1 MPTVTGRCFE
11 FFRSVG
17 MTTMFGNP
25 GSTEEPFLKDFPG
38 DFRYVLGLHEAS
50 VVNMAVGYALAG
62 DRAALVNLHTAAG
75 MGNAMG
81 AIINAHH
88 TKAPVVVTAGQ
99 QHRAMEM
106 IEPFLWG
113 RQVEMV
119 RPYVKWSCEP
129 HRAVDVPAAL
139 ARAYHLAMSAPRG
152 PVFVSICMDGVDDEC
167 PPLIARA
174 VKGLPVPDS
183 EAIRAIAD
191 ALNTSKRVAI
201 VAGEELDDPETWPRT
216 IALAERLG
224 AAVFGAP
231 ENFRVGFPTGHRLF
245 RGFLPPAIKPL
256 ADRLEGFD
264 ALLILGTRVFAY
276 YPYAPGPYLPEGI
289 RAFHVTS
296 DPAEAA
302 RAPIGDATIGCARA
316 AVGMLL
322 DLVRADTA
330 RTEPPPAPEPPS
342 AEPSE
347 PITAAFVYKTLAGVI
362 PPHAVIVEESLS
374 SLSTHQKLIPRDEPG
389 DFFRSGNGILG
400 SALPMAV
407 GVKLARPDRPV
418 VCILGDGATQYSVQG
433 LWTAAREKLPVVF
446 LVMDNG
452 EYAILKA
459 FANYLDTPGVPGL
472 DLGGIDFAGLAA
484 GYGLPYRGVERPGE
498 LASTLREAFDGDGP
512 SLVHVRI
519 DPKVPPL
526 IG

>member
-1 MPTVTGRCFE
+1 MRTVIDRCFE
-11 FFRSVG
+11 FFRSAG

-25 GSTEEPFLKDFPG
+25 GSTEETFLKDFPA

-88 TKAPVVVTAGQ
+88 AKAPVVITAGQ
-99 QHRAMEM
+99 QHRAMEVL
-106 IEPFLWG
+106 EPFLWG

-152 PVFVSICMDGVDDEC
+152 PVFVSICMDGLEGEC
-167 PPLIARA
+167 PPIASRTVA
-174 VKGLPVPDS
+174 GHPTPDPAS
-183 EAIRAIAD
+183 IREIAE
-191 ALNTSKRVAI
+191 ALNGAKRVAI
-201 VAGEELDDPETWPRT
+201 VAGEELDDAETWPRT
-216 IALAERLG
+216 IALAERLN

-245 RGFLPPAIKPL
+245 HGFLPPAIKPL
-256 ADRLEGFD
+256 SDKLGGFD

-276 YPYAPGPYLPEGI
+276 YPHAPGPYLPEGL
-289 RAFHVTS
+289 RAFLVTS
-296 DPAEAA
+296 DPDEAA
-302 RAPIGDATIGCARA
+302 RAPVADAVVGCARA

-322 DLVRADTA
+322 DLIRADA
-330 RTEPPPAPEPPS
+330 GRSEPPPAPEPPS

-347 PITAAFVYKTLAGVI
+347 PITAAFVYKTLAGI
-362 PPHAVIVEESLS
+362 LPAHAVIVEESLS

-389 DFFRSGNGILG
+389 GFFCSGNGILG

-407 GVKLARPDRPV
+407 GVKLARPERPV
-418 VCILGDGATQYSVQG
+418 VCVLGDGATQYSVQG
-433 LWTAAREKLPVVF
+433 FWTAARHELPVVF
-446 LVMDNG
+446 LVMDNS

-459 FANYLDTPGVPGL
+459 FAAYLEAPGVPGL

-484 GYGLPYRGVERPGE
+484 GYGLPYKGVERAGD
-498 LASTLREAFDGDGP
+498 LAGALREAFALGGP

>member
-1 MPTVTGRCFE
+1 VSTVKDRSFE

-17 MTTMFGNP
+17 LTTMFGNP
-25 GSTEEPFLKDFPG
+25 GSTEETFLKDFPG

-88 TKAPVVVTAGQ
+88 AKAPVVVTAGQ
-99 QHRAMEM
+99 QHRAME
-106 IEPFLWG
+106 ILEPFLWG

-119 RPYVKWSCEP
+119 RPYVKWSSEP
-129 HRAVDVPAAL
+129 HRAVDIPAAL
-139 ARAYHLAMSAPRG
+139 ARAYHMAMSAPRG
-152 PVFVSICMDGVDDEC
+152 PVFVSICMDGLEDEC
-167 PPLIARA
+167 PPIAPRTVA
-174 VKGLPVPDS
+174 GSPTPDPAS
-183 EAIRAIAD
+183 IREIA
-191 ALNTSKRVAI
+191 ATLNQARRVAI
-201 VAGEELDDPETWPRT
+201 IAGEELDDAETWPRT
-216 IALAERLG
+216 IALAERLN

-245 RGFLPPAIKPL
+245 RGFLPPAIRPL
-256 ADRLEGFD
+256 SDRLRGFD
-264 ALLILGTRVFAY
+264 ALLILGTRAFAY
-276 YPYAPGPYLPEGI
+276 YPYAPGPYLPDGL
-289 RAFHVTS
+289 RAFLVTG

-302 RAPIGDATIGCARA
+302 RAPIADAVVGCARA

-322 DLVRADTA
+322 DLVRADDGRA
-330 RTEPPPAPEPPS
+330 EPPAAPETPP

-347 PITAAFVYKTLAGVI
+347 PMTPAFVYKTLAESL
-362 PPHAVIVEESLS
+362 PPHAVMVEESLS
-374 SLSTHQKLIPRDEPG
+374 SLSTHQKLVPRDEPG
-389 DFFRSGNGILG
+389 SFFCSGNGILG

-407 GVKLARPDRPV
+407 GARLARPDRPV
-418 VCILGDGATQYSVQG
+418 VCVLGDGATQYSVQG

-446 LVMDNG
+446 LVMDNS
-452 EYAILKA
+452 EYAILKS
-459 FANYLDTPGVPGL
+459 FAAYLKTPGVPGL
-472 DLGGIDFAGLAA
+472 DLGGINFAGLAA
-484 GYGLPYRGVERPGE
+484 GYGLPYKGVDRAGD
-498 LASTLREAFDGDGP
+498 LAATLREAFALDGP

-526 IG
+526 IS

>member
-1 MPTVTGRCFE
+1 MASVTDRCFE

-25 GSTEEPFLKDFPG
+25 GSTEEPFLQDFPA

-81 AIINAHH
+81 AIVNAHH
-88 TKAPVVVTAGQ
+88 ARAPLVITAGQ

-106 IEPFLWG
+106 LEPFLWG
-113 RQVEMV
+113 RQVEFT
-119 RPYVKWSCEP
+119 RPCVKWSYEP
-129 HRAVDVPAAL
+129 HRAADIPAAL
-139 ARAYHLAMSAPRG
+139 ARAYHLALSAPRG
-152 PVFVSICMDGVDDEC
+152 PVFVSICMDGLEEDC
-167 PPLIARA
+167 PALPARTVA
-174 VKGLPVPDS
+174 GEPVPDLAAILAFA
-183 EAIRAIAD
+183 EALKGA
-191 ALNTSKRVAI
+191 KRVAI
-201 VAGEELDDPETWPRT
+201 VAGEELDDPATWPRT
-216 IALAERLG
+216 IDLAERLN
-224 AAVFGAP
+224 AAVFGPP
-231 ENFRVGFPTGHRLF
+231 EAFRVGFPTGHALF

-256 ADRLEGFD
+256 SDRLAGFD

-276 YPYAPGPYLPEGI
+276 YPYAPGPYLPGGL
-289 RAFHVTS
+289 RAFLVTN
-296 DPAEAA
+296 DPEEAA
-302 RAPIGDATIGCARA
+302 RAPIADAAVGSARA

-322 DLVRADTA
+322 DHIRADPGKSA
-330 RTEPPPAPEPPS
+330 PPPAPAKPSPEASEPP
-342 AEPSE
+342 
-347 PITAAFVYKTLAGVI
+347 TAAFVYKTLAESL

-374 SLSTHQKLIPRDEPG
+374 SLAMEQKLVPRDEPG
-389 DFFRSGNGILG
+389 GFYCSGNGILG

-418 VCILGDGATQYSVQG
+418 VCLLGDGATQYSVQG
-433 LWTAAREKLPVVF
+433 LWTAAREKLPIVF
-446 LVMDNG
+446 LVMDNS
-452 EYAILKA
+452 EYAILKS
-459 FANYLDTPGVPGL
+459 FAEYLKTPGVPGL

-484 GYGLPYRGVERPGE
+484 GYGLPYHPVGRSAD
-498 LASTLREAFDGDGP
+498 LAGILREAFGSGGP
-512 SLVHVRI
+512 CLVHVRI